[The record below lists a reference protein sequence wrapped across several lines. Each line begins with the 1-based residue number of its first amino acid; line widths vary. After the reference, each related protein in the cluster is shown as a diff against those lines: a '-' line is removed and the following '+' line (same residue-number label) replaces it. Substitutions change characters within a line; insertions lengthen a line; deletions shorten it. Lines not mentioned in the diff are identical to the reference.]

1 MAVFDPLRTLARAC
15 RIAEVEPDTFL
26 EKGARLLAEKLEPLS
41 YRFAIVQP
49 PLKGSGGP
57 FAWAAFKRDDR
68 EIQLWA
74 RYGQLG
80 SVRYRLGDDELTHQ
94 EYMRAMGLETTAHWP
109 GFDDGDPLG
118 GFKRLLSDLGQC
130 DDFLTGDAASVVEKV
145 RALPPEKTGF
155 QALGS

>member
-1 MAVFDPLRTLARAC
+1 MA
-15 RIAEVEPDTFL
+15 EMKPDTFL
-26 EKGARLLAEKLEPLS
+26 ESGARVLAEKLEPLG
-41 YRFAIVQP
+41 YLFAITQP
-49 PLKGSGGP
+49 QLNGSGGP
-57 FAWAAFKRDDR
+57 FAWAGFRRDDR

-74 RYGQLG
+74 RYDRLG
-80 SVRYRLGDDELTHQ
+80 SVRYRLGDDEFTHQ
-94 EYMRAMGLETTAHWP
+94 EYMRAMGLAKTAHWP

-130 DDFLTGDAASVVEKV
+130 DEFLTGDAASVVEKV

>member
-1 MAVFDPLRTLARAC
+1 MAD
-15 RIAEVEPDTFL
+15 VEPDTFL
-26 EKGARLLAEKLEPLS
+26 EMGARVLAEKLQPLG
-41 YRFAIVQP
+41 YEFAITQP

-57 FAWAAFKRDDR
+57 FAWAAFRHGNR

-74 RYGQLG
+74 RYDRLG
-80 SVRYRLGDDELTHQ
+80 SVRYRLGDEEFTHQ
-94 EYMRAMGLETTAHWP
+94 EYMRAMGLEKDAHWP

-130 DDFLTGDAASVVEKV
+130 DEFLTGDAAAIVERV
-145 RALPPEKTGF
+145 RALPPERTGF